1 MAAKR
6 QADSNTNNVHVY
18 EGNVKMSAYQ
28 PIDIKPLY
36 GRKWVTNGVNNVN
49 FKTYKDAYDDSPTN
63 SSIINAFVNY
73 VYGEGLID
81 KASTAERYTNVK
93 AIVTQEDILLM
104 VQDYKT
110 YGGYSAQVIWN
121 SAVNPSDKKPLK
133 IEYMP
138 VYKLGVNYDG
148 ENKVD
153 GYWYSYDWGNRARYR
168 PELYPKFT
176 GRYVAERT
184 IGGITYPAQNLEVL
198 YVRRPTAEPFF
209 PIPDYL
215 SGIYWAKVEGEL
227 ANAAQNHFKNCLTAM
242 TIINYN
248 NGRITD
254 KDVATAEAD
263 KVRKR
268 VTGSDN
274 QGATIVS
281 FNDGAEE
288 STIVDQLHPPELNQ
302 QNVFYAEEA
311 ERKLIVAHS
320 APPVLFAGSNS
331 GNGFSSNADE
341 IAVATKGLY
350 RRHINPM
357 REIILNGLQSV
368 FDLID
373 NSIVL
378 DFKDFEEEETI
389 TTVD

>member
-1 MAAKR
+1 ML
-6 QADSNTNNVHVY
+6 
-18 EGNVKMSAYQ
+18 YQ
-28 PIDIKPLY
+28 CEI
-36 GRKWVTNGVNNVN
+36 
-49 FKTYKDAYDDSPTN
+49 
-63 SSIINAFVNY
+63 
-73 VYGEGLID
+73 
-81 KASTAERYTNVK
+81 
-93 AIVTQEDILLM
+93 
-104 VQDYKT
+104 YKT
-110 YGGYSAQVIWN
+110 YGGYAAQIIWN
-121 SAVNPSDKKPLK
+121 AATRLEDRKPLK

-138 VYKLGVNYDG
+138 IYKLGVNYDG

-153 GYWYSYDWGNRARYR
+153 GYWYSYDWGNRARYQ
-168 PELYPKFT
+168 PKLYPKFT
-176 GRYVAERT
+176 GKDK
-184 IGGITYPAQNLEVL
+184 GNNLEIL

-248 NGRITD
+248 NGRIGD
-254 KDVATAEAD
+254 KEVATAEAD

-288 STIVDQLHPPELNQ
+288 AVVVDQLHPPELNQ

-320 APPVLFAGSNS
+320 APPVLFSGSNS
-331 GNGFSSNADE
+331 GSGFSSNADE

-368 FDLID
+368 FDLI
-373 NSIVL
+373 NNEIFL
-378 DFKDFEEEETI
+378 DFKDFEEEEKI
-389 TTVD
+389 TSVEE